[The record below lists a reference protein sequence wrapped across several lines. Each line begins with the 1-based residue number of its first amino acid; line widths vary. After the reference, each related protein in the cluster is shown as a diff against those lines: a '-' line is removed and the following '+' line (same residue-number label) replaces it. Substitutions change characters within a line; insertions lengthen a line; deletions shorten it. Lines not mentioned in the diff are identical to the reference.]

1 MDGSS
6 SPPLIDA
13 VTIGSF
19 LLVVVLL
26 ALAYALSLSLLP
38 SATSTKTRSIF
49 IWHLFNSLIHFVF
62 EGSFLYYSFLGSAA
76 IPLHGASQHVLWGDA
91 ARSYGV
97 AHSDALLA
105 RLWHEYAKADLRWGR
120 ADVGV
125 MAVELVTVFGGG
137 PLAMWICELVRRGDE
152 RAWFWIVVLATAEL
166 YGGLFACLFFFFFL
180 SAGRADARV

>member
-1 MDGSS
+1 MDDSS

-13 VTIGSF
+13 ITIGSF
-19 LLVVVLL
+19 LLVAVLL

-38 SATSTKTRSIF
+38 SSASTKTRSIF
-49 IWHLFNSLIHFVF
+49 IWHLFDSLIHFVF

-76 IPLHGASQHVLWGDA
+76 TPLHGASPHVLWGDA
-91 ARSYGV
+91 ARTYGA
-97 AHSDALLA
+97 AHTDAPLA
-105 RLWHEYAKADLRWGR
+105 RLWQEYAKADVRWGH

-125 MAVELVTVFGGG
+125 VTLELLTVFAGG

-166 YGGLFACLFFFFFL
+166 YGGLFFCCFGWLFFF
-180 SAGRADARV
+180 APRGV